1 MAEVGLKDAIA
12 AAPEVVLRRATP
24 ADTRQMI
31 ELVRIAIGRGSVP
44 RTEAFWRWKHEH
56 NPFGPSPAM
65 VAEADGRIVSLRIFL
80 RWRWLYGKYAY
91 AAVRPVDT
99 ATHPDWRRRGLFE
112 RLTRE
117 LLQVMKSEGVAFR
130 LQHAERHERPR
141 LREARLA
148 HRGTTDDL
156 GAAGQTGAAARRIR
170 PARGAARPRRGAAA
184 VRGDLD
190 RDPHIARPCGL
201 RKTHLPQQVP
211 SHDRRRCR
219 LPRLALPRLPW
230 ARLRRDGRVRPHLGR
245 T

>member
-24 ADTRQMI
+24 ADTRQI

-117 LLQVMKSEGVAFR
+117 LLQVMKSEGVAFVFNTPNATSGR
-130 LQHAERHERPR
+130 GYEKLGWRMVGRPTIWVR
-141 LREARLA
+141 PVNRC
-148 HRGTTDDL
+148 GCSPNSP
-156 GAAGQTGAAARRIR
+156 GA
-170 PARGAARPRRGAAA
+170 RRGAAS
-184 VRGDLD
+184 
-190 RDPHIARPCGL
+190 
-201 RKTHLPQQVP
+201 K
-211 SHDRRRCR
+211 RRRSGSR
-219 LPRLALPRLPW
+219 RPRPRSSPRQTLA
-230 ARLRRDGRVRPHLGR
+230 VS
-245 T
+245 